1 MKKKWPNSKRKKNLE
16 GLFFEVPFKTLKN
29 SILDTREL
37 QRWTYITRIAGL
49 ICTWN
54 ARREVYLSF
63 GSDRVM
69 IWHRWWMQFPS
80 DYKLSNWLYF
90 GPFFGIYTLK
100 RGVKPL
106 LLDDFVFFIYKHI
119 QYLYLGI
126 KVLTL
131 KKTGFFLI

>member
-1 MKKKWPNSKRKKNLE
+1 MNSHFMKKKLASVQMGKKFLM
-16 GLFFEVPFKTLKN
+16 GYFLRYLKTLKN

-69 IWHRWWMQFPS
+69 IWYRWWMQFPS

-106 LLDDFVFFIYKHI
+106 FFMFLYFSCISIYNTC
-119 QYLYLGI
+119 
-126 KVLTL
+126 VLV
-131 KKTGFFLI
+131 

>member
-1 MKKKWPNSKRKKNLE
+1 MAKVQMGKN
-16 GLFFEVPFKTLKN
+16 FFEGYFFRYPKTLKN

-69 IWHRWWMQFPS
+69 IWHR
-80 DYKLSNWLYF
+80 
-90 GPFFGIYTLK
+90 
-100 RGVKPL
+100 
-106 LLDDFVFFIYKHI
+106 
-119 QYLYLGI
+119 
-126 KVLTL
+126 
-131 KKTGFFLI
+131 